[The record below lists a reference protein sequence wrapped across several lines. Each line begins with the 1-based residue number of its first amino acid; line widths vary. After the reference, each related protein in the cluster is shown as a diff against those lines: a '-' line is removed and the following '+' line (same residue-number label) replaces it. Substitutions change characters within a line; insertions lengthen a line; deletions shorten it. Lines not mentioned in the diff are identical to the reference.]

1 VSSGLE
7 LIPLGIAL
15 VGILSQSVKE
25 RYAEQEVDMAT
36 NGNLASIP
44 TRMIDSELLAQVL
57 LDMGIE
63 TESDGTGLSV
73 LLQSGG
79 VRFLRA
85 PDGGYWA
92 SFDRNAAKGVLED
105 LQVVEDRYSEVFRQ
119 NIAEQFVSNA
129 QKAGLPIK
137 QFESHDGVIRM
148 RVTVS

>member
-1 VSSGLE
+1 MSSGLE

-15 VGILSQSVKE
+15 VGILSQSVKD
-25 RYAEQEVDMAT
+25 RYTEEESGLAT

-44 TRMIDSELLAQVL
+44 TRMIDLELLTQVL
-57 LDMGIE
+57 SDMGIE

-73 LLQSGG
+73 SLQSGV

-85 PDGGYWA
+85 ADGGYWA
-92 SFDRNAAKGVLED
+92 SFERNAANGVLEN

-119 NIAEQFVSNA
+119 NIADQFVSNA
-129 QKAGLPIK
+129 RKAGLPIK
-137 QFESHDGVIRM
+137 QFESQDGVIRM